1 MPAIVYISLTPCDF
15 VVIVLSLVHF
25 GVPALYYL
33 CLRLFWLGRP
43 WGLRRDYTYTPR
55 VSVMVPTYNEAHLIE
70 KKLDDLYMQDYP
82 RESLEIVVVDSAS
95 TDGTPDIVRDWSHI
109 HGDVTIKL
117 VTESER
123 RGKSC
128 ALNLGLRHA
137 TGEIV
142 IITDADSL
150 WRDPSTLRKVV
161 SYFGDPNVGAVSCI
175 KVPAGELCDIE
186 RCYRQYYNVIRVGES
201 KIHSTPI
208 FHGELA
214 AFRRFLLEKIGG
226 FPTDVGADDSHT
238 ATKIALL
245 GYRSIIPEDV
255 VVSELIPKYGYVHW
269 RVRRAQHLVQHFLKT
284 LRYVKYAPKKFREI
298 LLVEAY
304 FHLVNP
310 WLLLTALLLDV
321 YLAALQSVIG
331 LILLVLYLLA
341 HLNKT
346 FRTWTLSQYYLIIA
360 ALRNLLNPE
369 LVWEKQVK

>member
-1 MPAIVYISLTPCDF
+1 MLVLIFGLAHFTIPISYYVY
-15 VVIVLSLVHF
+15 
-25 GVPALYYL
+25 
-33 CLRLFWLGRP
+33 LRLFWLRRP
-43 WGLRRDYTYTPR
+43 IDVRRDFSYTPKITI
-55 VSVMVPTYNEAHLIE
+55 VIPTYNEAFLIRQ
-70 KKLDDLYMQDYP
+70 KLDNIINQDYP
-82 RESLEIVVVDSAS
+82 RDKLEIIVVDSAS
-95 TDGTPDIVRDWSHI
+95 TDGTPDIVRDWAYMHSN
-109 HGDVTIKL
+109 VNIKL
-117 VTESER
+117 IIESER
-123 RGKSC
+123 RGKAH
-128 ALNLGLRHA
+128 ALNTGLRYA
-137 TGEIV
+137 TGDIIV
-142 IITDADSL
+142 ITDADAL
-150 WRDPSTLRKVV
+150 WISKDTLRRAI
-161 SYFGDPNVGAVSCI
+161 SYLADQAIGAVSCI

>member
-1 MPAIVYISLTPCDF
+1 MYISLTPCDF
-15 VVIVLSLVHF
+15 VVIALSLVHF
-25 GVPALYYL
+25 SVPALYYL

-55 VSVMVPTYNEAHLIE
+55 VSVIVPTYNEAHLIE

-123 RGKSC
+123 RGKSY

-175 KVPAGELCDIE
+175 KIPAGDRYSIE
-186 RCYRQYYNVIRVGES
+186 KCYRQYYNVVRVGES

-214 AFRRFLLEKIGG
+214 AFRKSLLEKVGG

-238 ATKIALL
+238 ATMIALL
-245 GYRSIIPEDV
+245 GYRSIIPEDIV
-255 VVSELIPKYGYVHW
+255 VTELTPRYGYIHW
-269 RVRRAQHLVQHFLKT
+269 RIRRAQHLVQHFLKT
-284 LRYVKYAPKKFREI
+284 LRRIRKAPKKFREI
-298 LLVEAY
+298 LVIETYL
-304 FHLVNP
+304 HLANP
-310 WLLLTALLLDV
+310 WLLLSALLID
-321 YLAALQSVIG
+321 
-331 LILLVLYLLA
+331 LYLVALKSVTGIVLLTLYLVA
-341 HLNKT
+341 NLSRT
-346 FRTWTLSQYYLIIA
+346 FRTWTLSQYYLMIA